1 MTRLQS
7 ASNSSARIMGTL
19 VRTPCPISERC
30 ATIVTVPV
38 LSMDTNTLG
47 LSTPTGVSAPSAASA
62 LPMPTYFP

>member
-1 MTRLQS
+1 
-7 ASNSSARIMGTL
+7 MGTL